1 MDKKKIKKELQELII
16 EGRDIHY
23 AGVMEYDKDYLKE
36 NGMNELDQQV
46 AKDAL
51 KNIIYP
57 KRTYHSWYDKAYEMV
72 RILFPRRLDQFKDFY
87 TGTQYKDSS
96 KDLTHMTAGI
106 THYLQG
112 NSIILNGKIEG
123 FFYNFNMG
131 LNQQR
136 DILIA
141 MEKNID
147 HELFNLERDIHHDIY
162 KSELDIAK
170 DLNKQGYLR
179 ASGAIAGVILEV
191 HLKNLATNRD
201 VMPKKKDPGMS
212 DYNDA
217 LKDSIYDIATWRQIQ
232 TCGDI
237 RNLCVHPKEAEPT
250 KYQIDTI
257 ISTVEIIITTYN

>member
-1 MDKKKIKKELQELII
+1 MNKKQIKEVLGVLIDEGSYIYTSGLTDYQKDYFENSSKEDQEFSKEADKKVK
-16 EGRDIHY
+16 
-23 AGVMEYDKDYLKE
+23 
-36 NGMNELDQQV
+36 
-46 AKDAL
+46 
-51 KNIIYP
+51 YP
-57 KRTYHSWYDKAYEMV
+57 KGDYHAWYDKSYE
-72 RILFPRRLDQFKDFY
+72 ILRFLYPRRLEEFERLY
-87 TGTQYKDSS
+87 TGDKTIRKLE
-96 KDLTHMTAGI
+96 DLDVMTAGI
-106 THYLQG
+106 KHYIRGYFITENNVKEYFFNVFESGFREQ
-112 NSIILNGKIEG
+112 LN
-123 FFYNFNMG
+123 
-131 LNQQR
+131 
-136 DILIA
+136 ILIA
-141 MEKNID
+141 IEKNID

-191 HLKNLATNRD
+191 HLKNLATNRG

-250 KYQIDTI
+250 KYQINTI